1 MVPQAFLT
9 LVKYFEGLSLQA
21 YLCPAGIPTIGYGHT
36 GKEVYIG
43 MPKISVGLAERLLY
57 EDTLYYFSIAA
68 KISPCLRLYP
78 EQHVAIADFIYNLGE
93 TRYKASTL
101 RKKVEAFQWEAAE
114 AELLKWVLGGGKR
127 LPGLVKRRRLEA
139 TLLR

>member
-1 MVPQAFLT
+1 
-9 LVKYFEGLSLQA
+9 
-21 YLCPAGIPTIGYGHT
+21 
-36 GKEVYIG
+36 